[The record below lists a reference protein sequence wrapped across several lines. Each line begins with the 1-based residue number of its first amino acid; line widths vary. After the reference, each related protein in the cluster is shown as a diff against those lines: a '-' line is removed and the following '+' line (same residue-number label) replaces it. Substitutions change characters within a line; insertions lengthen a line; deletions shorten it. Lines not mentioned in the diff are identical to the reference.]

1 MRSPLPSTLMPTV
14 NCDCTKVAFLRC
26 RVGLKPSKRSPKGP
40 WVMHR
45 MQQYPAILQRL
56 GGLWIGIGNAW
67 GKAAWCGAVWLLRLG
82 LRIAVVGD
90 GLGLRLLA
98 EDGGA
103 HHRIELVDI
112 GESLNFALVVDHGGK
127 IRRMHRHM

>member
-45 MQQYPAILQRL
+45 MQQYPAILHPLRW
-56 GGLWIGIGNAW
+56 LWIRDW
-67 GKAAWCGAVWLLRLG
+67 QCLGKAAWCGAVWLLRLG

-98 EDGGA
+98 KDGGA
-103 HHRIELVDI
+103 HHWIELVDI
-112 GESLNFALVVDHGGK
+112 GES
-127 IRRMHRHM
+127 